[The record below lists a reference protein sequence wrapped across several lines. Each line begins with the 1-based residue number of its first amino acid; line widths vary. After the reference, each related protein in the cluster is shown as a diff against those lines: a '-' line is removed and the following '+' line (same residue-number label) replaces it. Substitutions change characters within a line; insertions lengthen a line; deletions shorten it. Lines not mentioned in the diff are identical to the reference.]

1 MKTIKKKNKMP
12 TENSLALDELTAITT
27 TDGRYRRTTQVLAPY
42 VSEYALIKTR
52 FEIEALH
59 LIGLSEEGVVRKLS
73 ASEKKRLTNFADEID
88 LESAR
93 KVKNIEDSLRH
104 DVKSMETAF
113 RGFVKD
119 TSLEDLTEMIHF
131 GLTSEDIN
139 NLAYRLML
147 KRATQQVCLPV
158 MDKVVDELVDNAQRY
173 KNVPM
178 LARTHGQAA
187 VPTTVGK
194 EFVVFAERLNNQ
206 ARGLEQYKLRGKFG
220 GAVGNMNSLQF
231 AKPDVNWIRYSR
243 EFVKSLGFEP
253 NLATT
258 QINPY
263 DDVVEYLQYYQRAN
277 LIILGLDQDMWRYIS
292 DYWFA
297 QEKRSGEVGSST
309 MPQKVNPIDFENSEG
324 NVQIANA
331 LIEGMVRKL
340 EVSRLQRDLSDSTT
354 IRNIGNV
361 LAHSFIGYKS
371 LLEGL
376 SRVKLN
382 PDKIA
387 EDLNVDWSILSEAVQ
402 TYLRAQGY
410 KDPYNLV
417 ATSTRGHHMGQE
429 EWQEWV
435 DGLDIDDYSKNLFS
449 KLTPETYIGEA
460 VRLTEITIEGIK
472 RSKK

>member
-1 MKTIKKKNKMP
+1 MKPNRKKNKMP
-12 TENSLALDELTAITT
+12 AEKSLGLNELTAITPV
-27 TDGRYRRTTQVLAPY
+27 DGRYRRVTQTLAPF

-59 LIGLSEEGVVRKLS
+59 LVGLSEEGVIRILS
-73 ASEKKRLTNFADEID
+73 STERNRLTNFAQEID
-88 LESAR
+88 LKSAGD
-93 KVKNIEDSLRH
+93 VKQIEDTLRH
-104 DVKSMETAF
+104 DVKAMEVAF
-113 RGFVKD
+113 RGIVKG

-131 GLTSEDIN
+131 GLTSEDVN

-147 KRATQQVCLPV
+147 KRATDHVCIPV
-158 MDKVVDELVDNAQRY
+158 MDQVVDKLVDIALEY
-173 KNVPM
+173 KEVPM

-194 EFVVFAERLNNQ
+194 EFVVFAQRLNDQ
-206 ARGLEQYKLRGKFG
+206 VRELEQRKLKGKFG
-220 GAVGNMNSLQF
+220 GAVGNMNALQF
-231 AKPDVNWIRYSR
+231 AHPDVNWIRYSR
-243 EFVKSLGFEP
+243 EFVKSLSFEP

-263 DDVVEYLQYYQRAN
+263 DDVVSFFQNYQRAN

-297 QEKRSGEVGSST
+297 QEKRGGEVGSST

-324 NVQIANA
+324 NVQIANS

-354 IRNIGNV
+354 VRNIGVV
-361 LAHSFIGYKS
+361 LAHSLIGYKS

-376 SRVKLN
+376 ARAKLN
-382 PDKIA
+382 PAKVA
-387 EDLNVDWSILSEAVQ
+387 QDLNADWSILSEGVQ
-402 TYLRAQGY
+402 TYLRSKGY
-410 KDPYNLV
+410 EDPYSLV
-417 ATSTRGHHMGQE
+417 ASSTRGEHLGKE

-435 DGLDIDDYSKNLFS
+435 NGLPVDELTKELFG
-449 KLTPETYIGEA
+449 KLTPSTYIGEA
-460 VRLTEITIEGIK
+460 VRLTEIVIEGIK
-472 RSKK
+472 RSRR